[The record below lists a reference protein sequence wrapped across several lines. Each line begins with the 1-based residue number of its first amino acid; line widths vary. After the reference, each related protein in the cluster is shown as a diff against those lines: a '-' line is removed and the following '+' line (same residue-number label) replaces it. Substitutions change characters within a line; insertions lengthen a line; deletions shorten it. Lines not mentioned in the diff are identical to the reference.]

1 MACNTPEIR
10 VDLTQLFFIGKKQI
24 PGSGNALN
32 RSTESLQI
40 FSTTNDRSHLEHMH
54 IGDG

>member
-10 VDLTQLFFIGKKQI
+10 VDLTRLFFIGKKQI

-40 FSTTNDRSHLEHMH
+40 SSTSNDRSHLEHMH

>member
-1 MACNTPEIR
+1 MACDTPEIR